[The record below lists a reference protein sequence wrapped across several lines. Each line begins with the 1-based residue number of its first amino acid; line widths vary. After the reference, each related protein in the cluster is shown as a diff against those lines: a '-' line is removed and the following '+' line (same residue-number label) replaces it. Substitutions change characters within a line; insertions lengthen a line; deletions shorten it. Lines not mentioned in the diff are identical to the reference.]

1 MGNYPDRAIDDWK
14 GSNVNNLFVQLA
26 GLGLLLAGLG
36 LGDWLWIRPYRPLTL
51 HQWGALMLV
60 LLTGMGGLI
69 GSPFWWFDEP
79 LSFSWDLPPLASR
92 MLAAAG
98 WTFAL
103 AAFLALRR
111 PTRERIRLIMIML
124 FVYLAPLAAGILLF
138 HLDRFD
144 WAAPI
149 TYAFFAIVL
158 ILVAGSTWQLVRPV
172 GVVASRPA
180 TLTPGTRRWLWAVA
194 VVAGVWGTALAVTDS
209 GFSPLVWVWPGDLLS
224 SRLIAV
230 MLFTLTAGAIYSL
243 RAPDTASITLG
254 AWVVYGF
261 GVALANGW
269 NLLGGK
275 PVKEAYLAA
284 FVLLGMVSLW
294 FLWRSSQQR
303 KDFAAAL

>member
-1 MGNYPDRAIDDWK
+1 
-14 GSNVNNLFVQLA
+14 VNNLFVQSA

-69 GSPFWWFDEP
+69 GSPFWWLDEP

-98 WTFAL
+98 WAFAL

-111 PTRERIRLIMIML
+111 PSRERLRLIMIML
-124 FVYLAPLAAGILLF
+124 FVYLAPLAAAILLF

-158 ILVAGSTWQLVRPV
+158 ILITGATWQLARPT
-172 GVVASRPA
+172 GVVASRA
-180 TLTPGTRRWLWAVA
+180 AVLTSGARLWLWAIA
-194 VVAGVWGTALAVTDS
+194 IVAGLWGLALAVTDS
-209 GFSPLVWVWPGDLLS
+209 GGSPLVWVWPGDLLS

-243 RAPDTASITLG
+243 CAPDTAGITLG
-254 AWVVYGF
+254 AWSVYGF
-261 GVALANGW
+261 GVVLANGW
-269 NLLGGK
+269 NLVGGK
-275 PVKEAYLAA
+275 PVKEAYAIA
-284 FVLLGMVSLW
+284 FLLLGIVSL
-294 FLWRSSQQR
+294 FLLWRSPQPR
-303 KDFAAAL
+303 TDAASAP